1 MKTYHNMKARYILI
15 TMLAVTMLTA
25 CKQRTETA
33 GREPEPQPVA
43 EDTAAYDPLADEVA
57 APAEPVKTQQS
68 SYFDQK
74 AKSSKP
80 AGTQAGKPAHK
91 GPAETIYVE
100 AEGARGRVWGHVTMR
115 GDRGT
120 GTVHDEGE
128 NTWAVSVTRHG
139 NELYAVDQNS
149 RQYVFKLKNK

>member
-1 MKTYHNMKARYILI
+1 METRYILI
-15 TMLAVTMLTA
+15 TMLAVTIMTA

-43 EDTAAYDPLADEVA
+43 EDTNSYDPLEDEIA
-57 APAEPVKTQQS
+57 APAEPVKAPQS

-80 AGTQAGKPAHK
+80 AGTQAGKPAAK

-100 AEGARGRVWGHVTMR
+100 ADDSHGRVWGHVTMR

-120 GTVHDEGE
+120 GTIHDEGE

-149 RQYVFKLKNK
+149 RQYVFKVKQK

>member
-1 MKTYHNMKARYILI
+1 
-15 TMLAVTMLTA
+15 MLAVTMMTA

-43 EDTAAYDPLADEVA
+43 EDTTSYDPLEDEIA
-57 APAEPVKTQQS
+57 APAEPVKAPQS

-74 AKSSKP
+74 VKSSKP
-80 AGTQAGKPAHK
+80 AGTQVTKPAAK

-100 AEGARGRVWGHVTMR
+100 ADDSHGRVWGHVTMR

-120 GTVHDEGE
+120 GTIHDEGE

-149 RQYVFKLKNK
+149 RQYVFKVKQK

>member
-15 TMLAVTMLTA
+15 TMLAVTMMTA

-43 EDTAAYDPLADEVA
+43 EDTASYDPLEDEAA
-57 APAEPVKTQQS
+57 APAEPVKAPQS

-74 AKSSKP
+74 AKSGNTAAPKADKP
-80 AGTQAGKPAHK
+80 AAK

-100 AEGARGRVWGHVTMR
+100 ADDSRGRVWGHVTMK

-120 GTVHDEGE
+120 GTIHDEGE

-149 RQYVFKLKNK
+149 RQYVFKLKQK